1 MYQRALCVIIG
12 LAINA
17 CGQTALADWPYITTR
32 DSFVFHAD
40 FPLDTN
46 QKLVNELVSL
56 RSELYRQLK
65 LEPNRE
71 RIDVYLFGD
80 KSVYEL
86 YMKRYFPTLKP
97 RRAMFIKSNSPGNV
111 FAYISPQFDVD
122 LRHESTHSLLHATLP
137 MVPLWLDEGLAEYYE
152 VPTAD
157 RKFGHEYLRQVQRS
171 VTWRR
176 PPSMQ
181 QLESLTEL
189 RQMGPEEY
197 KHAWSWVHF
206 MLHGPPQARQVL
218 IDYITSISRHE
229 PPKLPLS
236 ESLRASIPDLE
247 RAYKD
252 HFKNLRRKNALSAL
266 NAGDFK
272 QR

>member
-1 MYQRALCVIIG
+1 MWFRIV
-12 LAINA
+12 LACILVNLGSA
-17 CGQTALADWPYITTR
+17 ASADWPYITSR

-46 QKLVNELVSL
+46 QKLVQELVAL
-56 RSELYRQLK
+56 RSELYDKLK

-86 YMKRYFPTLKP
+86 YMKRYFPSVTP

-137 MVPLWLDEGLAEYYE
+137 MVPLWLDEGLAEYFE
-152 VPTAD
+152 MEASK
-157 RKFGHEYLRQVQRS
+157 RQFGHSYLRQVQRA
-171 VTWRR
+171 VAWRR
-176 PPSMQ
+176 PPSMER
-181 QLESLTEL
+181 LESLTKLKE
-189 RQMGPEEY
+189 MGPEEY
-197 KHAWSWVHF
+197 RQSWSWVHF
-206 MLHGPPQARQVL
+206 MLHGPIEAQTVL
-218 IDYITSISRHE
+218 ADYLASISRHE
-229 PPKLPLS
+229 PPKMPLS
-236 ESLRASIPDLE
+236 ESLRIAIPDVE
-247 RAYKD
+247 RAFKS
-252 HFKNLRRKNALSAL
+252 HFRRQHPSTATNASDAR
-266 NAGDFK
+266 DFK